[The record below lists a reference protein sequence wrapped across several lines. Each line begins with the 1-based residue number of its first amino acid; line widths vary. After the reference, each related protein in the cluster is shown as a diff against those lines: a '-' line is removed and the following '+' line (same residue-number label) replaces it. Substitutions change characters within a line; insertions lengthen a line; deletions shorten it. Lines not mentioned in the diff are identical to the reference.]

1 MAEDYSN
8 YPFFKWVPKPIGI
21 IFMIVLFVPMIS
33 MSGVYSANSG
43 EMIGGLG
50 IQSEYI
56 VFAGFCTSIGMAAFS
71 PFFYQLV
78 CIRREKMMLLMGFAI
93 LFVLSNICAQTD
105 SLFVLGLCSLL
116 MGFVRQTLMMAHLF
130 VFIRYAFGIEAT
142 KNITPGNEPTTD
154 EGWDAMDAE
163 KTVSQPVIYCFF
175 MIIGQLSTWLTAWLA
190 YAYEWQYVY
199 YFMMAFMLAGIIIV
213 FFTMPYHPYAM
224 PKFPITFS
232 KLANVMVF
240 STMMCSFAYVMV
252 FGNTLDWFDNESI
265 RISAIVCGVFTLL
278 FIYLE
283 MSRKSPY
290 FIMEVFRLRVINFGI
305 LLFLLLMITNSSAMF
320 VNVFTGLGMKID
332 NWQNATLGNWVMVG
346 YFTGVIFAV
355 IAAKKKIHLKWM
367 YALGFLFIG
376 AYALF
381 MFFEVQTDGMYER
394 MKWPVMIRS
403 IGMMLFYSLI
413 STMANQR
420 MPYRML
426 STWVCIMLTVRMVIG
441 PCIGSALYTKVLQQ
455 RQQTYITRLAQ
466 DYDRTNI
473 EVANTFDQ
481 TVRGMQYQGK
491 TETEAQNMA
500 AMSVKG
506 KIQVQATIVSLKE
519 MAAWTLY
526 LCIACAILVVIL
538 PWRKRNLKYLTRD
551 YFLKN
556 VDTSKLGLK

>member
-154 EGWDAMDAE
+154 EG
-163 KTVSQPVIYCFF
+163 
-175 MIIGQLSTWLTAWLA
+175 
-190 YAYEWQYVY
+190 Y
-199 YFMMAFMLAGIIIV
+199 YFMMSFMLAGIIIV

-403 IGMMLFYSLI
+403 IGMMLLYSLI

>member
-355 IAAKKKIHLKWM
+355 IAAKK
-367 YALGFLFIG
+367 
-376 AYALF
+376 
-381 MFFEVQTDGMYER
+381 
-394 MKWPVMIRS
+394 
-403 IGMMLFYSLI
+403 
-413 STMANQR
+413 
-420 MPYRML
+420 
-426 STWVCIMLTVRMVIG
+426 
-441 PCIGSALYTKVLQQ
+441 
-455 RQQTYITRLAQ
+455 
-466 DYDRTNI
+466 
-473 EVANTFDQ
+473 
-481 TVRGMQYQGK
+481 
-491 TETEAQNMA
+491 
-500 AMSVKG
+500 
-506 KIQVQATIVSLKE
+506 
-519 MAAWTLY
+519 
-526 LCIACAILVVIL
+526 
-538 PWRKRNLKYLTRD
+538 
-551 YFLKN
+551 
-556 VDTSKLGLK
+556 